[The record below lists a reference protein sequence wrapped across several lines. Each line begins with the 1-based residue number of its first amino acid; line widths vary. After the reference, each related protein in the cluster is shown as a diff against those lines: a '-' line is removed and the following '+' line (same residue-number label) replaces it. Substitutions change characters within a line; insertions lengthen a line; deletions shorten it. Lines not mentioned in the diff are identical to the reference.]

1 MSMVM
6 VMMMMWLSEWQ
17 ICAYV
22 SVRLYKSSR
31 VLTCLYCPR
40 SPAIVSSS

>member
-6 VMMMMWLSEWQ
+6 VMMMMWSSEWQ

-22 SVRLYKSSR
+22 SVRLYKSTH
-31 VLTCLYCPR
+31 VLTCLYSPR
-40 SPAIVSSS
+40 SPAVVSLS

>member
-6 VMMMMWLSEWQ
+6 MMMMMWLSERQ

-22 SVRLYKSSR
+22 SVPLYKSSH
-31 VLTCLYCPR
+31 VLTCLYSPR
-40 SPAIVSSS
+40 SPADVSSS